1 MKTLFNVLLLAV
13 LAVGI
18 VACGGGVEG
27 DKAKT
32 GEAEKPTT
40 TPTATETYMVGGN
53 SSVVWTGSKRF
64 VGGKHTGTLPIKNGR
79 IEVADGQVVGGEMLL
94 NIAGIVNTDLEGE
107 GKGKLEGHLK
117 SADFFDVANHP
128 NAKFEIT
135 GAEPLTGVAGV
146 THKVKGNL
154 TLKGVS
160 KSVEFNAKVAVAGD
174 AVTASAPQFVIDR
187 TQWGISYG
195 STDKDSV
202 ADDLKDKVISNDIGI
217 ALTIVARRVTN

>member
-1 MKTLFNVLLLAV
+1 MKTVLNILLLAV
-13 LAVGI
+13 LVVGI
-18 VACGGGVEG
+18 VACGGVEG

-32 GEAEKPTT
+32 GEAEKPKS
-40 TPTATETYMVGGN
+40 TPTDTQTYMVGGN
-53 SSVVWTGSKRF
+53 SSVIWTGSKRF
-64 VGGKHTGTLPIKNGR
+64 VGGKHIGTLPIKSGR
-79 IEVADGQVVGGEMLL
+79 VEVADNQIVGGEMLL
-94 NIAGIVNTDLEGE
+94 NMAGIVNTDLEGA

-135 GAEPLTGVAGV
+135 STEPLAGVADA

-154 TLKGVS
+154 TLKGVA
-160 KSVEFNAKVAVAGD
+160 KSIEFNAKIATAGD
-174 AVTASAPQFVIDR
+174 VVTASAPQFVIDR

-217 ALTIVARRVTN
+217 ALTITARRVTN

>member
-1 MKTLFNVLLLAV
+1 MKILFNVLLLAV

-32 GEAEKPTT
+32 GEAEKPNP

-53 SSVVWTGSKRF
+53 SSVTWTGSKRF

-79 IEVADGQVVGGEMLL
+79 IEVADGQIVGGEILL
-94 NIAGIVNTDLEGE
+94 NMAGITNTDLEGD

-135 GAEPLTGVAGV
+135 GTEALTGVAGA

-154 TLKGVS
+154 TLKGMS
-160 KSVEFNAKVAVAGD
+160 KSVEFNAKVAVANNG
-174 AVTASAPQFVIDR
+174 VTASAPQFVIDR

-202 ADDLKDKVISNDIGI
+202 GDDLKDKIISNDIGI
-217 ALTIVARRVTN
+217 ALNIVARKVTN

>member
-1 MKTLFNVLLLAV
+1 MKTVFNLLLLAV

-18 VACGGGVEG
+18 VACGGVEG
-27 DKAKT
+27 EKAKT
-32 GEAEKPTT
+32 GEAEKPNP

-53 SSVVWTGSKRF
+53 STLTWTGSKRF
-64 VGGKHTGTLPIKNGR
+64 VGGKHTGTLPIKSGR
-79 IEVADGQVVGGEMLL
+79 VEVADNQIVGGEILL
-94 NIAGIVNTDLEGE
+94 NMAGIVNADLEGD
-107 GKGKLEGHLK
+107 GKGQLEGHLK

-135 GAEPLTGVAGV
+135 GTQPLTGVAGA

-160 KSVEFNAKVAVAGD
+160 KSVEFNAKIAVANGV
-174 AVTASAPQFVIDR
+174 VTASAPQFVIDR

-202 ADDLKDKVISNDIGI
+202 ADEMKDKVISNDIGI
-217 ALTIVARRVTN
+217 ALAITARRVTN